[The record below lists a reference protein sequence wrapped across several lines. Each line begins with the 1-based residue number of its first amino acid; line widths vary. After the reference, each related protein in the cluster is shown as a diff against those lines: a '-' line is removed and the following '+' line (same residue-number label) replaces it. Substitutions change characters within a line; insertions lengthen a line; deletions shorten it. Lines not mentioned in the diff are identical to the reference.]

1 MARRRRKKIKNPF
14 KIKIK
19 VNKKRLKKALWVLS
33 IVMAGYLLFLGTQYL
48 VRSVRKPQPASPV
61 ITRPTTTTR
70 SPKVTQ
76 VTQATQVAQPATLS
90 RKKPVSAV
98 TAQVPPPAPIKLT
111 RPSIVIVIDDIGAHN
126 KLRGEMERLGN
137 KVTYAILPLLPYSRF
152 FSELATRKNAEA
164 ILHLPLDTTQ
174 DMIPGR
180 GLIVST
186 MPREQ
191 ALDMLSRDIASV
203 PGIVGVNNHMG
214 SRGTADREM
223 MTLILEELHR
233 RGLFF
238 LDSYTTKDSVVPS
251 VARQIGIP
259 FLQRGVFLDNV
270 DSPEAI
276 RGQIRETEAV
286 AKKQGYAIAIGH
298 YRKNTLDVLFREIPR
313 LEKKGFAI
321 ISLSRLLQS
330 RRR

>member
-1 MARRRRKKIKNPF
+1 
-14 KIKIK
+14 
-19 VNKKRLKKALWVLS
+19 
-33 IVMAGYLLFLGTQYL
+33 
-48 VRSVRKPQPASPV
+48 
-61 ITRPTTTTR
+61 
-70 SPKVTQ
+70 
-76 VTQATQVAQPATLS
+76 
-90 RKKPVSAV
+90 
-98 TAQVPPPAPIKLT
+98 VPPPTPVKLT

-126 KLRGEMERLGN
+126 RLRKEMERLGD
-137 KVTYAILPLLPYSRF
+137 KVTYAILPLLPYSWF
-152 FSELATRKNAEA
+152 FGELAMQKNAEA

-223 MTLILEELHR
+223 MTLILEELNR
-233 RGLFF
+233 RRLFF

-276 RGQIRETEAV
+276 LGQIRELEAV
-286 AKKQGYAIAIGH
+286 AKKQGHAIAIGH